1 MDESEK
7 AQLIQQKKLVDCINA
22 LNHVL
27 RALEDFEEYSS
38 QLLPIVDGFDLTH
51 SDTYLKLT
59 ENVRRELFTIKFF
72 ARSAANDLA
81 DYRQL
86 SHPERKIYSI
96 KERKIRAQFNSQLI
110 SSQPNETN
118 NNSSNRNPKTIHS
131 QVKVR
136 ADRELI
142 ELRDQL
148 EQASKVRQEKQQRR
162 SERIEKIEFRLLRL
176 EWAIFFLFLFQ
187 IAIMIK
193 VCRL

>member
-86 SHPERKIYSI
+86 SHPERKIYSV

-110 SSQPNETN
+110 SSQPNQTN
-118 NNSSNRNPKTIHS
+118 NRNPKTTHS
-131 QVKVR
+131 QVEVR

-142 ELRDQL
+142 ELREQL
-148 EQASKVRQEKQQRR
+148 EQASKIRQEKQQRR